1 MHYTDIDLPYKEIAA
16 ELAGSDAAIMGSAVG
31 GAGSTKAPA
40 KPVDEKKERMA
51 RTDAKMAEADAKIMA
66 MMGLGD
72 DDM

>member
-16 ELAGSDAAIMGSAVG
+16 ELAGSDAAITG
-31 GAGSTKAPA
+31 GAGSSSVTKGPA
-40 KPVDEKKERMA
+40 KPIDEKKERMA
-51 RTDAKMAEADAKIMA
+51 RAEAKMAEADAKIMA

>member
-1 MHYTDIDLPYKEIAA
+1 
-16 ELAGSDAAIMGSAVG
+16 MGSAVG